1 VLIRNKTKK
10 EKGGEQY
17 VHKGVIRL
25 KRIVPFI
32 ILLFLLA
39 GIVSGC
45 QKELL
50 KPETEPKIVSMDLSS
65 YFHAEIVPVYNQNL
79 KEIPSLFIQH
89 EIKGNQVLVE
99 CIVNGVSFRESDH
112 SKQKIGKMIVWVDG
126 KKYSE
131 VTSAAFIIK
140 GLSPGGHKLKLE
152 VVKLNNEPYGLTK
165 EFIVN
170 IPR

>member
-1 VLIRNKTKK
+1 M
-10 EKGGEQY
+10 
-17 VHKGVIRL
+17 
-25 KRIVPFI
+25 KRIVQFN

-39 GIVSGC
+39 GIISGC
-45 QKELL
+45 QKDLP
-50 KPETEPKIVSMDLSS
+50 KHETKLKIVSMDKLS
-65 YFHAEIVPVYNQNL
+65 YFHSEIVPVYKQSL
-79 KEIPSLFIQH
+79 KEIPSLFVHH
-89 EIKGNQVLVE
+89 EIKGKQILVE
-99 CIVNGVSFRESDH
+99 CIINGVSFRESDH

-126 KKYSE
+126 KKNSE

-140 GLSPGGHKLKLE
+140 GLSPGVHKLKLE